1 MSGAKYKLYVEISI
15 YLCYIYKNR
24 VKNKQE
30 DFMRGI
36 DTPVSKLRRQIFA
49 EITRIAFEEDGSINN
64 AIEAVPYT
72 VCPGD
77 TATYRESIYRE
88 RAIAS
93 ERVRLAMG
101 MSLRPED
108 RPVHVTSG
116 LAESNIA
123 EHYYEPPLMQV
134 IPSACNK
141 CEENIYR
148 VSDMCKGCVA
158 HPCMEVCPKNAI
170 SRQNGRAVI
179 DESRCIKCGKCREI
193 CPYSAIIKLSRPCAE
208 ACGVKAIESDEQGRA
223 KINTDKCVSCGMC
236 MVSCPFGAI
245 ADKSQVFQLARS
257 LKDGNKVVAELAPA
271 YVGQFGA
278 DVTAGQVKLA
288 LKALGF
294 AEVREVALGADIGA
308 VAEAKH
314 YAEHVATGELPFLL
328 TSCCP
333 SWSMLAKT
341 QFPEMIDSVSR
352 ELTPMVATARR
363 IKHED
368 PEAKVVFI
376 GPCAAKKLEA
386 TRRTVRSDV
395 DFVITFEELAAM
407 FDAGGIDPHNM
418 ELTAGLH
425 DATAA
430 GRGYACAGG
439 VAQAIE
445 SCIKEYYPDVEVK
458 IQHAEGL
465 ADCKK
470 MLTLAKLGKM
480 NGCMIEG
487 MACPGGC
494 VAGAGTLLPVTKAK
508 AAIAK
513 LKAESTVQIPDMSVM
528 DVDLS

>member
-1 MSGAKYKLYVEISI
+1 
-15 YLCYIYKNR
+15 
-24 VKNKQE
+24 
-30 DFMRGI
+30 MRGI
-36 DTPVSKLRRQIFA
+36 QTPVSELRRKVFE
-49 EITRIAFEEDGSINN
+49 EITKIAFEENGNIND
-64 AIEAVPYT
+64 AIESIPYT

-116 LAESNIA
+116 LEESNIA

-148 VSDMCKGCVA
+148 VSNMCKGCVA
-158 HPCMEVCPKNAI
+158 HPCMEVCPKGAI
-170 SRQNGRAVI
+170 SRVNGRAFI
-179 DESRCIKCGKCREI
+179 DESKCIKCGKCKSV
-193 CPYSAIIKLSRPCAE
+193 CPYDAISKLLRPCAE

-223 KINTDKCVSCGMC
+223 KINIDKCVSCGMC

-245 ADKSQVFQLARS
+245 ADKSQIFQLARS
-257 LKDGNKVVAELAPA
+257 IKDGNRVIAEVAPA
-271 YVGQFGA
+271 YAGQFGVN
-278 DVTAGQVKLA
+278 VTSGQVKAA
-288 LKALGF
+288 LLQLGF

-308 VAEAKH
+308 IAEAKH

-352 ELTPMVATARR
+352 ELTPMVATARS
-363 IKHED
+363 IKHQD

-395 DFVITFEELAAM
+395 DFVITFEELSAM
-407 FDAGGIDPHNM
+407 FEARNIVPAQM
-418 ELTAGLH
+418 EAAEELN

-439 VAQAIE
+439 VAEAIE
-445 SCIKEYYPDVEVK
+445 KCVKEYYPDVEVK

-470 MLTLAKLGKM
+470 MLTMAKLGKM

-487 MACPGGC
+487 MGCPGGC
-494 VAGAGTLLPVTKAK
+494 VAGAGTVLPIAKAK
-508 AAIAK
+508 AQIDK
-513 LKAESTVQIPDMSVM
+513 VKKESEVEIPSQSVI

>member
-1 MSGAKYKLYVEISI
+1 
-15 YLCYIYKNR
+15 
-24 VKNKQE
+24 
-30 DFMRGI
+30 MRGI
-36 DTPVSKLRRQIFA
+36 QTPVSELRRKIFA
-49 EITRIAFEEDGSINN
+49 EITKIAFDENVNIND
-64 AIEAVPYT
+64 AIEAIPYN

-116 LAESNIA
+116 LEESNIA

-148 VSDMCKGCVA
+148 VSNMCKGCIA
-158 HPCMEVCPKNAI
+158 HPCMEVCPKGAI
-170 SRQNGRAVI
+170 SRVNGKSVI
-179 DESRCIKCGKCREI
+179 DESKCIKCGKCKSV
-193 CPYSAIIKLSRPCAE
+193 CPYDAISKLLRPCAE
-208 ACGVKAIESDEQGRA
+208 ACGVKAIGSDDQGRA
-223 KINTDKCVSCGMC
+223 KINIDKCVSCGMC

-245 ADKSQVFQLARS
+245 ADKSQIFQLARS
-257 LKDGNKVVAELAPA
+257 LKDGNKIVAELAPA
-271 YVGQFGA
+271 YAGQFGA
-278 DVTAGQVKLA
+278 NVTAGQVKLA
-288 LKALGF
+288 LMALGF
-294 AEVREVALGADIGA
+294 AEVKEVALGADIGA
-308 VAEAKH
+308 IAEAKH

-395 DFVITFEELAAM
+395 DFVITFEELSAM
-407 FDAGGIDPHNM
+407 FEAKGIVPADM
-418 ELTAGLH
+418 DKTVGLH

-439 VAQAIE
+439 VAEAIE
-445 SCIKEYYPDVEVK
+445 KCVKEYYPGVEVK
-458 IQHAEGL
+458 IHHAEGL

-487 MACPGGC
+487 MGCPGGC
-494 VAGAGTLLPVTKAK
+494 IAGAGTILPIAKAK
-508 AAIAK
+508 ATIDK
-513 LKAESTVQIPDMSVM
+513 VKKESTVQIPEQSVI

>member
-1 MSGAKYKLYVEISI
+1 
-15 YLCYIYKNR
+15 
-24 VKNKQE
+24 
-30 DFMRGI
+30 MRGI
-36 DTPVSKLRRQIFA
+36 QTPVSELRRKIFA
-49 EITRIAFEEDGSINN
+49 EITKIAFEENGNIND

-77 TATYRESIYRE
+77 TETYRESIYRE

-116 LAESNIA
+116 LEESNIS

-148 VSDMCKGCVA
+148 VSNMCKGCVA
-158 HPCMEVCPKNAI
+158 HPCMQVCPKNAI
-170 SRQNGRAVI
+170 SRVNGKAYI
-179 DESRCIKCGKCREI
+179 DESKCIKCGKCKNA
-193 CPYSAIIKLSRPCAE
+193 CPYDAISKLLRPCAE
-208 ACGVKAIESDEQGRA
+208 ACGVKAIESDDQGRA
-223 KINTDKCVSCGMC
+223 KINIDKCVSCGMC
-236 MVSCPFGAI
+236 MVSCPFGAV

-257 LKDGNKVVAELAPA
+257 LKTGDKIVAELAPA
-271 YVGQFGA
+271 YAGQFGA
-278 DVTAGQVKLA
+278 DVTPGQVKLA
-288 LKALGF
+288 LQALGF

-308 VAEAKH
+308 IAEAKH

-341 QFPEMIDSVSR
+341 QFPEMIESVSR

-368 PEAKVVFI
+368 PNAKVVFI

-395 DFVITFEELAAM
+395 DFVITFEELSAM
-407 FDAGGIDPHNM
+407 FEARNIVPAEMDK
-418 ELTAGLH
+418 TVGLH

-439 VAQAIE
+439 VAEAIE
-445 SCIKEYYPDVEVK
+445 KCVKEYYPDVEVK

-470 MLTLAKLGKM
+470 MLTMAKLGKM

-487 MACPGGC
+487 MGCPGGC
-494 VAGAGTLLPVTKAK
+494 VAGAGTLLPIAKAK
-508 AAIAK
+508 ATIDK
-513 LKAESTVQIPDMSVM
+513 IKKESTTEIPDQSVI